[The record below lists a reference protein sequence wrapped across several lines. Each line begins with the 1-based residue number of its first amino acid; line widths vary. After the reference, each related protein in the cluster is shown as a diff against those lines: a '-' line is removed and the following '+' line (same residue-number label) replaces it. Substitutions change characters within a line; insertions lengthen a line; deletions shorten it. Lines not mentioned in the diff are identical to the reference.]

1 MITPV
6 LLHQGIGIEAFNDLP
21 TRRAV
26 HALYGCAN
34 SLTLAAEL
42 ARERPYSSHD
52 ALFRRADALL
62 FALPEDAIDDILTAH
77 PRIMNRLG
85 SAHAMHND
93 VETERKIVR
102 DEIAKVHRSRLERLL
117 GPEGGYDNWR

>member
-1 MITPV
+1 MIVPV

-34 SLTLAAEL
+34 SLTFAAEL
-42 ARERPYSSHD
+42 ARERPYSSPD

-62 FALPEDAIDDILTAH
+62 FALPEDAIDDILAAH
-77 PRIMNRLG
+77 PRIVNRLG
-85 SAHAMHND
+85 CAHAMHND
-93 VETERKIVR
+93 IETERKIVR

>member
-1 MITPV
+1 MIAPV

-34 SLTLAAEL
+34 SLTFAAEL

-62 FALPEDAIDDILTAH
+62 FAMPEDAIDDILAAH
-77 PRIMNRLG
+77 PRIVNRLG
-85 SAHAMHND
+85 CAHAMHND

>member
-1 MITPV
+1 M
-6 LLHQGIGIEAFNDLP
+6 
-21 TRRAV
+21 
-26 HALYGCAN
+26 HA
-34 SLTLAAEL
+34 
-42 ARERPYSSHD
+42 
-52 ALFRRADALL
+52 ADASP
-62 FALPEDAIDDILTAH
+62 FDRVQDAIDDILTAH

>member
-1 MITPV
+1 MMTSV

-26 HALYGCAN
+26 HALYECAN

-42 ARERPYSSHD
+42 ARERPFASRD

-62 FALPEDAIDDILTAH
+62 FALPEEAIDDILAAQ

-85 SAHAMHND
+85 SPQATHND
-93 VETERKIVR
+93 AETERKIVR
-102 DEIAKVHRSRLERLL
+102 NEIAKVHRSRLERLL
-117 GPEGGYDNWR
+117 GPPGGYDNWR

>member
-1 MITPV
+1 MIVPV

-21 TRRAV
+21 TRRAI

-34 SLTLAAEL
+34 SLTFAAEL

-77 PRIMNRLG
+77 PRIVNRLG
-85 SAHAMHND
+85 CAHAMHND

>member
-1 MITPV
+1 MIVPV

-34 SLTLAAEL
+34 SLTFAAEL

-62 FALPEDAIDDILTAH
+62 FALPEDAIDDILAAH
-77 PRIMNRLG
+77 PRIVNRLG
-85 SAHAMHND
+85 CAHAMHND
-93 VETERKIVR
+93 IETERKIVR

>member
-1 MITPV
+1 MIVPV

-34 SLTLAAEL
+34 SLTFAAEL
-42 ARERPYSSHD
+42 DRERPYSSHD

-62 FALPEDAIDDILTAH
+62 FALPEDAIDDILAAH
-77 PRIMNRLG
+77 PRIVNRLG
-85 SAHAMHND
+85 CAHAMHND
-93 VETERKIVR
+93 IETERKIVR

>member
-1 MITPV
+1 M

-85 SAHAMHND
+85 SAHAMHNA
-93 VETERKIVR
+93 VETERQIVR
-102 DEIAKVHRSRLERLL
+102 DEIAKGHRSRLERLL

>member
-1 MITPV
+1 MIAPV

-34 SLTLAAEL
+34 SLTFAAEL

-62 FALPEDAIDDILTAH
+62 FALPEDAIDDILAAH
-77 PRIMNRLG
+77 PRIVNRLG
-85 SAHAMHND
+85 CAHAMHND